1 MVLFPSAIS
10 LARVIVVRTDKK
22 YWLGGLASALLS
34 KEPGLARACEQ
45 GHRQASERADG
56 PAGSE

>member
-10 LARVIVVRTDKK
+10 LACVIVVRTDKK
-22 YWLGGLASALLS
+22 YGLGGLVSALLS

-45 GHRQASERADG
+45 GHRRASERADG